1 MVLFKSLSI
10 PRTAVLAK
18 ILQKS
23 WTIWSNSAKVKHSH
37 GIDRVLQASSRCH
50 AGEGAF
56 LEFSKDCDTVEFRSM
71 APFSTSRYSM
81 DSISREGDRQLFS
94 MTLGIAPLS
103 GRAADAAFAR
113 EGK

>member
-1 MVLFKSLSI
+1 
-10 PRTAVLAK
+10 
-18 ILQKS
+18 
-23 WTIWSNSAKVKHSH
+23 
-37 GIDRVLQASSRCH
+37 
-50 AGEGAF
+50 
-56 LEFSKDCDTVEFRSM
+56 M

-113 EGK
+113 EGI